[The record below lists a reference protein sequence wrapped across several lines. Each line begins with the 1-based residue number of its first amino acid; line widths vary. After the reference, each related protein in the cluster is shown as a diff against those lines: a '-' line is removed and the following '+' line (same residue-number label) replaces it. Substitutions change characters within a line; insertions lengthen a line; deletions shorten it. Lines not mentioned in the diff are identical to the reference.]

1 MTSGGWPGERWG
13 LVGVEV
19 ARFVEAEAELLGA
32 VGVGAEDDPAD
43 VLVGDEQEGG
53 RSGSSSSSTTSRLT
67 QVAVAAG
74 TRRTTYSVPS
84 AVRRRTWGLAAGVP
98 AV

>member
-1 MTSGGWPGERWG
+1 M
-13 LVGVEV
+13 
-19 ARFVEAEAELLGA
+19 EAEAELLGA

-43 VLVGDEQEGG
+43 VVVGDEQERGA
-53 RSGSSSSSTTSRLT
+53 SGSSSSSMTSRLT
-67 QVAVAAG
+67 QVAAAARA
-74 TRRTTYSVPS
+74 RRTTYSVPS